1 MRVRLVL
8 SARPDSRIQ
17 PPHRAGG
24 DCVGAILLDWL
35 GHYESAATVAGFA
48 FSPLT
53 AASFPKIKL
62 ANAHLRNILGE
73 QTYEALARKGRDDD
87 RFNGVLRLRPIDQ
100 ARAELSAVSK

>member
-1 MRVRLVL
+1 MRVRLAL

-17 PPHRAGG
+17 RLRRAGG
-24 DCVGAILLDWL
+24 DCVGAILLDRL
-35 GHYESAATVAGFA
+35 GHYEPAATVAGFA

-73 QTYEALARKGRDDD
+73 QTYEALARKGETTTTASMVSYDYDQST
-87 RFNGVLRLRPIDQ
+87 RPEQ
-100 ARAELSAVSK
+100 N